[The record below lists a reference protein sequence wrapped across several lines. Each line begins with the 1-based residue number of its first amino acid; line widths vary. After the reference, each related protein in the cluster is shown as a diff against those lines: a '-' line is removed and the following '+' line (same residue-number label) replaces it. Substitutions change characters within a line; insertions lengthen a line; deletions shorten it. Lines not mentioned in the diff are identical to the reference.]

1 MVMRILLCLC
11 LALGLGAAEP
21 PLPGR
26 DPVFLAQILAASP
39 DPARP
44 WKAYRVSEDSA
55 SAVVEV
61 VGELTREEL
70 RQAAFQEFLVWF
82 REDIRKFLHSI
93 GGPTGPTNL
102 ASATLPVDRFG
113 GNPVPRNVPMG
124 WGY

>member
-1 MVMRILLCLC
+1 MRILLCLC
-11 LALGLGAAEP
+11 LAVGLGAGEP

-44 WKAYRVSEDSA
+44 WKAFRVSEASA

-61 VGELTREEL
+61 IGELDREEL
-70 RQAAFQEFLVWF
+70 RQAAFQEFIVWF
-82 REDIRKFLHSI
+82 RADVRKFLQSL
-93 GGPTGPTNL
+93 GGPTGPPDL

-113 GNPVPRNVPMG
+113 GNPVPRNVPIG

>member
-1 MVMRILLCLC
+1 MAMRVLLCFC
-11 LALGLGAAEP
+11 LAVGLSAGEP

-26 DPVFLAQILAASP
+26 NSAFLAQVLAASP

-44 WKAYRVSEDSA
+44 WKAYRVSEASG

-70 RQAAFQEFLVWF
+70 RQAAFQEFIVWF
-82 REDIRKFLHSI
+82 REDVRKFLHSI

-113 GNPVPRNVPMG
+113 GNPVPRSVPIG